1 MAAITPPPKFER
13 QPDIIVSG
21 DEWPEWARRN
31 VRQLRVGTLIKAG
44 ERYIERID
52 ARRYRS
58 PFALYAEQLELFE
71 I

>member
-1 MAAITPPPKFER
+1 M
-13 QPDIIVSG
+13 SG